1 MPSIHPAVG
10 APASLAVRLE
20 DAVLVQDPLR
30 PFYIPVRNPQ
40 LGHMWDALTQ
50 LQMGSLSIELSS
62 FHSLGPRSSGWSRS
76 ISRMV
81 ILQNIAESSP
91 RASIQQVQCTNVQKV
106 SAGSTGAEDLYFGF
120 LHWVKA
126 THACP
131 SATSDLVSATTMA
144 IYIPSSSGTAV

>member
-1 MPSIHPAVG
+1 M
-10 APASLAVRLE
+10 
-20 DAVLVQDPLR
+20 LVQDPLR
-30 PFYIPVRNPQ
+30 PFHIPVRNPQ
-40 LGHMWDALTQ
+40 LGHMWGALTQ
-50 LQMGSLSIELSS
+50 LQMGSLSKELSS

-91 RASIQQVQCTNVQKV
+91 RACIQQVQCTNVQKV
-106 SAGSTGAEDLYFGF
+106 SAGSTGAEDFGF

-131 SATSDLVSATTMA
+131 SATSGLVPATTVT
-144 IYIPSSSGTAV
+144 IYIPSSLGTAV

>member
-1 MPSIHPAVG
+1 MPSHPAAG
-10 APASLAVRLE
+10 APASLAARLE
-20 DAVLVQDPLR
+20 DAVLMQDPLR
-30 PFYIPVRNPQ
+30 PFHIPMHNPQ

-50 LQMGSLSIELSS
+50 LQMGSLSKELSS
-62 FHSLGPRSSGWSRS
+62 FLSLGPRSSEWSRS
-76 ISRMV
+76 ISRLV

-91 RASIQQVQCTNVQKV
+91 RACIEQVQCSNVQKV
-106 SAGSTGAEDLYFGF
+106 SAQGTGAEDLYFGF

-131 SATSDLVSATTMA
+131 SATSGLVSAATAT